1 MNIQNE
7 IEQLEKQIANLKVK
21 QKQEEEIERSKYR
34 YLKHG
39 DMYFNSNVDCK
50 ALIWNIGSMWGYV
63 YYDGSG
69 EYYDSKVKLE
79 DALKNEK
86 FKYVPDKVRF

>member
-50 ALIWNIGSMWGYV
+50 ALIWNIGSKWGYV

-69 EYYDSKVKLE
+69 EIYDSKDKLE

-86 FKYVPDKVRF
+86 FTYVTDKARF